1 MPPEWHPP
9 EEYFSLLKG
18 VTYGSPNESPT
29 ENRQANLHE
38 HREENQAHQRET
50 EERKGGH
57 QALVD
62 ISEIV
67 KILLKILRE
76 VDEIYHTI
84 VGEQDDGKDNDP
96 NV

>member
-1 MPPEWHPP
+1 M
-9 EEYFSLLKG
+9 
-18 VTYGSPNESPT
+18 
-29 ENRQANLHE
+29 
-38 HREENQAHQRET
+38 
-50 EERKGGH
+50 
-57 QALVD
+57 D